1 MGVVYTSTLDNTHVH
16 GVGGG
21 CSAAH
26 GSDGWFPF
34 ALSSSFPAACFLP
47 SIFLFPGSASQKS
60 NRMRLGLTAMHAQY
74 RSFSNMILENLA
86 MWRASLD
93 GTDW

>member
-1 MGVVYTSTLDNTHVH
+1 MG
-16 GVGGG
+16 G
-21 CSAAH
+21 
-26 GSDGWFPF
+26 
-34 ALSSSFPAACFLP
+34 FLLLLPPLFLLLAFSP
-47 SIFLFPGSASQKS
+47 SIFPCPGSASQKS
-60 NRMRLGLTAMHAQY
+60 NRMRLGMTAMHAQY